1 MENLIMMKFTNFYL
15 EANDLSNQHVY
26 EVLKQR
32 CFLHFFVY
40 LILSQNI
47 LNFTRTFKHFI
58 FLILSSNVT

>member
-32 CFLHFFVY
+32 CFLHV
-40 LILSQNI
+40 LCI
-47 LNFTRTFKHFI
+47 
-58 FLILSSNVT
+58 